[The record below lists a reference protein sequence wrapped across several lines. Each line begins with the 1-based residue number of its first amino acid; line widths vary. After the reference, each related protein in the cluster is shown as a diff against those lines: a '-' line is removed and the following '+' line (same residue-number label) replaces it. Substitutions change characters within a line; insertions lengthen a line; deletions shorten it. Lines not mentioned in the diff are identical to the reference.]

1 MGIGFLKVKRR
12 DDAEEE
18 VDNTVVKGG
27 GQDIYIHTDERK
39 ARIEP
44 TQRPE

>member
-1 MGIGFLKVKRR
+1 MGISFLKVKRR

-27 GQDIYIHTDERK
+27 GHDKYIHTDKRK
-39 ARIEP
+39 ARAES
-44 TQRPE
+44 THHSE

>member
-1 MGIGFLKVKRR
+1 VGISFLKVKRR

-27 GQDIYIHTDERK
+27 GHDIYIHTDEKK
-39 ARIEP
+39 ARIES
-44 TQRPE
+44 THHPE